1 MSAALKPMVLE
12 LEPVGLSVGSQIQA
26 CPSKC
31 LVLDHADFAGVVGFF
46 YHSNI
51 LRVRMLVKHLLPHQI
66 MGCEV
71 AVCG

>member
-1 MSAALKPMVLE
+1 MVLE
-12 LEPVGLSVGSQIQA
+12 LEPVGLGIGSQVQA
-26 CPSKC
+26 CSSKC
-31 LVLDHADFAGVVGFF
+31 LVLDHANFARVVGFF

-71 AVCG
+71 AVGG